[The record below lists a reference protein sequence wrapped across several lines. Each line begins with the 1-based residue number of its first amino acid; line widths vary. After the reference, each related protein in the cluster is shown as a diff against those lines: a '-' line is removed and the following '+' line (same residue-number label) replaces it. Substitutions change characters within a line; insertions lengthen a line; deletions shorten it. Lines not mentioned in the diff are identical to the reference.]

1 VFRETEIDRVPDA
14 NKAGLGPGAAS
25 QLTHHMLQKFQ
36 VEQQSLVRFHMA
48 KEFSALPAC
57 WRTCATRSA
66 TRLQELQPVGPLAV
80 REAIDPQR
88 TFLNLYLTQLF
99 QDEQPDTYTPPNNL
113 PMRPQGI
120 MDESEDW
127 LTLRE
132 QLQPHLPLRA
142 INEVHSPVLAADIRI
157 DNVDDEPA
165 AAAASV
171 APAAAAADAADA
183 ADAVVAVVEEASEV
197 HFHDSEPVV
206 LPAAAAPA
214 AGADAAVHHPL
225 GIAVEPLVI
234 GPVA

>member
-132 QLQPHLPLRA
+132 QLKPHLPLRA
-142 INEVHSPVLAADIRI
+142 INEVHSRPLPLLPLLLRLMPPMLPMQSWPWKRRRRCSSITASPSCSPPLPPLTLGPTQPFSTRIGIAA
-157 DNVDDEPA
+157 E
-165 AAAASV
+165 
-171 APAAAAADAADA
+171 
-183 ADAVVAVVEEASEV
+183 
-197 HFHDSEPVV
+197 
-206 LPAAAAPA
+206 
-214 AGADAAVHHPL
+214 PL
-225 GIAVEPLVI
+225 GI